1 MQEGEEVEIMWG
13 RFGRKRIF
21 SGTNVVWLVLG
32 GLIILTLLTRR
43 HETADAVRA
52 AYRTVR
58 ERFGGGGQEEQPSR
72 QDTKGSSEEEDEVLV
87 QEESREEETE
97 GSTTEAEKTSS
108 QGIRSIIRESVR
120 RSEEGGGRKAEPQS
134 SESTAAPEGSRNDAE
149 GPPIEGYDSLSL
161 SQVTQKLLEWSVEEV
176 EQLRDYEAQN
186 RNRPSIMQRF
196 ERRLSAARE
205 NLEKR
210 GNGGAAEG
218 SGNEMR
224 RIIRESVERSI
235 REGKQV
241 R

>member
-1 MQEGEEVEIMWG
+1 MWG

-21 SGTNVVWLVLG
+21 SGAKVVWLVLG
-32 GLIILTLLTRR
+32 GLIVLTLLTRR
-43 HETADAVRA
+43 HESADAIKA

-58 ERFGGGGQEEQPSR
+58 GRFGGGGQEEQPSR
-72 QDTKGSSEEEDEVLV
+72 QDTKGSSEEDEVLV

-97 GSTTEAEKTSS
+97 GSTTDAEETSG
-108 QGIRSIIRESVR
+108 QEIRSIIRESVR
-120 RSEEGGGRKAEPQS
+120 RSEEGAGRKAEPQS

-161 SQVTQKLLEWSVEEV
+161 SQVTQKLLDWSVEEV

-196 ERRLSAARE
+196 ERRLNAARE

-224 RIIRESVERSI
+224 RIIRESVERST
-235 REGKQV
+235 REGKRV